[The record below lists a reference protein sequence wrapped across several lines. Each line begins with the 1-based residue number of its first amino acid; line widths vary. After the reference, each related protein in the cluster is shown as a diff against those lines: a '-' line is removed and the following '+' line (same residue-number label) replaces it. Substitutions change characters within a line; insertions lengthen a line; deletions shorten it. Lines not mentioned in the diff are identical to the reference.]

1 MEQKQIARTHR
12 VGTVTFGCILIVFGV
27 LFLMKIFIPTLD
39 YATIIRLWPSVFIF
53 LGVEVLISNVKISKL
68 NNMET
73 EVNFIYDK
81 TAIFLMICLFF
92 FAVIMAICDI
102 GLQNANYRI

>member
-27 LFLMKIFIPTLD
+27 LFLINIFIPTLN

-53 LGVEVLISNVKISKL
+53 LGVEVLISNFKFSR
-68 NNMET
+68 NNSMET
-73 EVNFIYDK
+73 EVKFIYDK

-92 FAVIMAICDI
+92 FAVIMALCDY
-102 GLQNANYRI
+102 GLQNSTFHI